1 MTRSILED
9 YSLANTDLT
18 TPLCWSKHAVLL
30 KNLVGDET
38 CVAVAKW
45 SLEQV
50 NAFIAKFG
58 TSSAQL
64 DKFKEEQIDGEALLY
79 LSQND
84 LVDILGVKLGP
95 AIKIRNALLLMKEK
109 ELSAVSGAE

>member
-1 MTRSILED
+1 MTHSILED

-18 TPLCWSKHAVLL
+18 TPLCWSKHAVLFQ
-30 KNLVGDET
+30 NLVGDET

-45 SLEQV
+45 SLQQV

-64 DKFKEEQIDGEALLY
+64 DKFKEEVSFQS
-79 LSQND
+79 LSYFFYYF
-84 LVDILGVKLGP
+84 I
-95 AIKIRNALLLMKEK
+95 
-109 ELSAVSGAE
+109 